1 MSVRGDIEFGLL
13 SNIPHLETLG
23 IIFLINKKKHFAL
36 GNDHK
41 PWDPRVECSLL
52 NLKCPHRAYL
62 LKTGSA
68 DC

>member
-13 SNIPHLETLG
+13 SSIPPLKTFG
-23 IIFLINKKKHFAL
+23 IFLINKKHFAL

-41 PWDPRVECSLL
+41 PWDPGVECSLL
-52 NLKCPHRAYL
+52 NLKCPHRAYE
-62 LKTGSA
+62 LKTDSA

>member
-13 SNIPHLETLG
+13 SNIPPLETFG
-23 IIFLINKKKHFAL
+23 IIFLINKKHFAL

-41 PWDPRVECSLL
+41 PWDPGIECSLL
-52 NLKCPHRAYL
+52 NLKCPHRAYV
-62 LKTGSA
+62 LKTGSE